1 MRIDFVNDIFSRNVY
16 IMYDVVRS
24 IYDLISSIK
33 NRDELDSTRTHSPLL
48 KAKDA
53 ISIDTTHLTI
63 NEQIE
68 KIVAIINKQ

>member
-1 MRIDFVNDIFSRNVY
+1 MSITID
-16 IMYDVVRS
+16 
-24 IYDLISSIK
+24 DLISSIK